1 LTARGELDKAQEV
14 LARVPK
20 ENANHADIT
29 AARSALELAEQAQKA
44 MGDASGLKGR
54 LEQNPDDHEARLE
67 LATALF
73 GSGEREAAV
82 EELLT
87 LFRRDRKW
95 NEEAARKQL
104 VKFFEAMGPTDPLT
118 LSARRRLSSL
128 MFS

>member
-1 LTARGELDKAQEV
+1 
-14 LARVPK
+14 
-20 ENANHADIT
+20 
-29 AARSALELAEQAQKA
+29 EQAQKA
-44 MGDASGLKGR
+44 IAGASGLKGR

-128 MFS
+128 MFSYGNGVNESGGGLRDCDGSDVSDSCRTFTRSVVL